1 MITTTTKPLV
11 RPLATTCNN
20 YTLLLLRTPVNSS
33 PPLPPGTERN
43 SQRDTR
49 ARAHLSLFITLRHGK
64 SLAVAVNSS
73 GHSVD
78 PTAPPPQ
85 KRRCGC
91 TGRHCTAPLEIRC
104 GHGGRRGARVSRQ
117 RPRLPIRHH
126 ITRAHRAALH
136 LLPLTGGP
144 QEHLLYLDPTPRGPQ
159 RTARLAT
166 AGSSLAT
173 AGPASLVPYDPSSPL
188 LPSSSPSP
196 NWKKKKI
203 HPPLLSS
210 PPRRPTLHRLSSIRP
225 PVQWTRAPLKMPAA
239 TEPRGGGGGG
249 GGSSGAG
256 VHPTTAPCY
265 CRIRLNKLP
274 YQAASAPL
282 LPAAEEGP
290 ASCTGA
296 FAAAF
301 HVSKADLDRAASKP
315 ALFGA
320 RRRTARLKVAV
331 YAGRRGTAC
340 GGNSSSGRLI
350 GKVVVPLDLRAA
362 AAKPVVFHSGWV
374 SIGKRRAGRNKASSS
389 AGQAHAHAQ
398 LNLTVRAEPDPRFVF
413 EFDGE
418 PECSPQVLQVQGRM
432 KQPMFTCKFSCR
444 SNSDLRTR
452 SVKSDPGTGGRNWLA
467 KFGSE
472 RERSGKER
480 KGWSVTV
487 HDLSG
492 SPVALASMVTP
503 FVASPGTDRVSR
515 SNPGAWLILRPIDG
529 TWTPWGRLECWR
541 ERGGAGGGGDSLGY
555 RFELVPDHTNTGGG
569 VGVCVAESAVS
580 SSRGGRFAIDLTAA
594 QPPRRSSGDLGQHGG
609 MWPFGSFRGFVM
621 SAAVQG
627 EGRCSRPMVE
637 VGDAAAFV
645 ALAAAVD
652 LSMDACRL
660 FSCKLRRELSASRG
674 ELLRWQQRHCQW
686 RTGDRSR
693 EMVVAVC
700 LLSRLPWMAC
710 RLHGGGWESVVGHCG
725 IFLVPCVQNGRRSRA
740 CLDGWQHVKDGHE
753 HQLPEAE
760 EGDRPRPTQPISHQ
774 ERERGP
780 AASRK
785 ASAGVPVPYRTTTI
799 DDDHD
804 DDSSCL
810 AHEDDPMN
818 CVHGPCWCSQQQ
830 QSEDLVFI
838 EWAG

>member
-1 MITTTTKPLV
+1 MDPCPFVRVLV
-11 RPLATTCNN
+11 GNLA
-20 YTLLLLRTPVNSS
+20 
-33 PPLPPGTERN
+33 
-43 SQRDTR
+43 
-49 ARAHLSLFITLRHGK
+49 
-64 SLAVAVNSS
+64 
-73 GHSVD
+73 
-78 PTAPPPQ
+78 
-85 KRRCGC
+85 
-91 TGRHCTAPLEIRC
+91 
-104 GHGGRRGARVSRQ
+104 
-117 RPRLPIRHH
+117 
-126 ITRAHRAALH
+126 
-136 LLPLTGGP
+136 
-144 QEHLLYLDPTPRGPQ
+144 
-159 RTARLAT
+159 
-166 AGSSLAT
+166 
-173 AGPASLVPYDPSSPL
+173 
-188 LPSSSPSP
+188 
-196 NWKKKKI
+196 
-203 HPPLLSS
+203 
-210 PPRRPTLHRLSSIRP
+210 
-225 PVQWTRAPLKMPAA
+225 LKMPAA
-239 TEPRGGGGGG
+239 TGPRGGGGGG

-265 CRIRLNKLP
+265 CRIRLNKMP

-350 GKVVVPLDLRAA
+350 GKVVVPLDIRAA

-374 SIGKRRAGRNKASSS
+374 SIGKRRAARNKASAA
-389 AGQAHAHAQ
+389 AGQAHAHAHAQ

-480 KGWSVTV
+480 KGWSVMV

-569 VGVCVAESAVS
+569 GVGVCVAESAVS
-580 SSRGGRFAIDLTAA
+580 ASRGGRFAIDLTAA
-594 QPPRRSSGDLGQHGG
+594 QPFASPGCSPRGSSGDLGHGG

-637 VGDAAAFV
+637 VGVAHVGCAEDAAAFV

-674 ELLRWQQRHCQW
+674 ELLR
-686 RTGDRSR
+686 
-693 EMVVAVC
+693 
-700 LLSRLPWMAC
+700 
-710 RLHGGGWESVVGHCG
+710 
-725 IFLVPCVQNGRRSRA
+725 
-740 CLDGWQHVKDGHE
+740 
-753 HQLPEAE
+753 
-760 EGDRPRPTQPISHQ
+760 
-774 ERERGP
+774 
-780 AASRK
+780 
-785 ASAGVPVPYRTTTI
+785 
-799 DDDHD
+799 
-804 DDSSCL
+804 
-810 AHEDDPMN
+810 
-818 CVHGPCWCSQQQ
+818 
-830 QSEDLVFI
+830 
-838 EWAG
+838 